1 MTLTKPLFFGLTA
14 IVAAL
19 GFFIPYRQDAG
30 VNAAVFTGVTV
41 SATPQTEVIA
51 CGHPSGAI
59 GRKTLV
65 VENQTGGS
73 VITVT
78 AELRTAS
85 AGTNFSSGYLAVNG
99 LAAGS
104 LSSDTS
110 TPSEAGGRFC
120 AVSAVSASSSVITVT
135 LRKE

>member
-1 MTLTKPLFFGLTA
+1 MTLAKPFFFVTA
-14 IVAAL
+14 IVAAF
-19 GFFIPYRQDAG
+19 GFFLPLQQDAG
-30 VNAAVFTGVTV
+30 IDAAVFSNVTV
-41 SATPQTEVIA
+41 SATPQAAVVA

-59 GRKTLV
+59 GRKMLV
-65 VENQTGGS
+65 VENETGGGA
-73 VITVT
+73 ITVT
-78 AELRTAS
+78 AELRTTS
-85 AGTNFSSGYLAVNG
+85 AGSNFSSGYLAVNG
-99 LAAGS
+99 LAAGA